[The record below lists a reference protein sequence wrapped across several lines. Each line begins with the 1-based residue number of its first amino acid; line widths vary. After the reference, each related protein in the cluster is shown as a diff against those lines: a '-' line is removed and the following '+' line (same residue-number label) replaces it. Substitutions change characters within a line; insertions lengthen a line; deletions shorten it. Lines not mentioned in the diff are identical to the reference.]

1 MTPLRQ
7 RMLEELQLRNL
18 SETTIHTYLR
28 LVERFA
34 KHFGASPI
42 KLGPDHVRQYLL
54 HLLNDKK
61 DTWATV
67 QVNRGALKFLY
78 VRVLKQSWFDEEIA
92 APKRRP
98 RLPTVMSA
106 EEIARILDR
115 TTNLKHWTILAT
127 FYATAL
133 RLTARRWCCMY
144 AKERLVLHGTSRCP
158 HLFWSGCGSTTA
170 GASRLTGCSRLNS
183 VGISRWTT
191 IPSVHCAA
199 LQEAGPASNTWFTR
213 TCSAT
218 VPGSGLC
225 RVSWISG

>member
-34 KHFGASPI
+34 KHFGASPT
-42 KLGPDHVRQYLL
+42 KLGPDHVRRYLL

-98 RLPTVMSA
+98 RLPTVM
-106 EEIARILDR
+106 R
-115 TTNLKHWTILAT
+115 
-127 FYATAL
+127 
-133 RLTARRWCCMY
+133 
-144 AKERLVLHGTSRCP
+144 
-158 HLFWSGCGSTTA
+158 HLFAPGG
-170 GASRLTGCSRLNS
+170 
-183 VGISRWTT
+183 T
-191 IPSVHCAA
+191 IRQA
-199 LQEAGPASNTWFTR
+199 L
-213 TCSAT
+213 
-218 VPGSGLC
+218 
-225 RVSWISG
+225 

>member
-1 MTPLRQ
+1 MNERSSLDDPSTATNAGRVA
-7 RMLEELQLRNL
+7 LRNL

-34 KHFGASPI
+34 KHFGASPT
-42 KLGPDHVRQYLL
+42 KLGPDHVRRYLL

-98 RLPTVMSA
+98 RLPTVMSP

-115 TTNLKHWTILAT
+115 TTNLIE
-127 FYATAL
+127 AL
-133 RLTARRWCCMY
+133 DDSRD
-144 AKERLVLHGTSRCP
+144 VLCHR
-158 HLFWSGCGSTTA
+158 
-170 GASRLTGCSRLNS
+170 
-183 VGISRWTT
+183 
-191 IPSVHCAA
+191 AA
-199 LQEAGPASNTWFTR
+199 LQ
-213 TCSAT
+213 
-218 VPGSGLC
+218 
-225 RVSWISG
+225 

>member
-34 KHFGASPI
+34 KHFGASPA
-42 KLGPDHVRQYLL
+42 KLGPDQVRQYLL
-54 HLLNDKK
+54 HLLNDRK

-98 RLPTVMSA
+98 RLPTVMSP
-106 EEIARILDR
+106 EEIARIAA
-115 TTNLKHWTILAT
+115 WLAPPEHARAAR
-127 FYATAL
+127 FGREGLAQRYVAGRAL
-133 RLTARRWCCMY
+133 LRW
-144 AKERLVLHGTSRCP
+144 AI
-158 HLFWSGCGSTTA
+158 
-170 GASRLTGCSRLNS
+170 TGKLP
-183 VGISRWTT
+183 VIGY
-191 IPSVHCAA
+191 V
-199 LQEAGPASNTWFTR
+199 
-213 TCSAT
+213 T
-218 VPGSGLC
+218 VPDTACGVPELVQS
-225 RVSWISG
+225 I

>member
-34 KHFGASPI
+34 KHFGTSPA
-42 KLGPDHVRQYLL
+42 KLGADHVRRYLL
-54 HLLNDKK
+54 HLLNDRK

-78 VRVLKQSWFDEEIA
+78 VRVLKQAWFDEEIA

-98 RLPTVMSA
+98 RLPTVMSP
-106 EEIARILDR
+106 EEITRILDR
-115 TTNLKHWTILAT
+115 TTNLKHWTVLAM

-133 RLTARRWCCMY
+133 
-144 AKERLVLHGTSRCP
+144 S
-158 HLFWSGCGSTTA
+158 LF
-170 GASRLTGCSRLNS
+170 
-183 VGISRWTT
+183 
-191 IPSVHCAA
+191 H
-199 LQEAGPASNTWFTR
+199 
-213 TCSAT
+213 
-218 VPGSGLC
+218 
-225 RVSWISG
+225 